1 MPLEGIVKWFNA
13 NKGYGFI
20 DSSGKDVFVHKGAI
34 GGSGVRTLRE
44 GQKVRFEIV
53 SGPKGDQAANVYVI
67 DDSKSSFDEKM
78 QAFRKDSKEKLRDLE
93 KKGREKKG
101 SKR

>member
-20 DSSGKDVFVHKGAI
+20 NSNGKDIFVHKSAI
-34 GGSGVRTLRE
+34 EGSRVRGLRE
-44 GQKVRFEIV
+44 GQRVHFEIV
-53 SGPKGDQAANVYVI
+53 SGPKGNQAANVKVI
-67 DDSKSSFDEKM
+67 EDSKSSFDEKM
-78 QAFRKDSKEKLRDLE
+78 QAFRKDSRGKLRDLE
-93 KKGREKKG
+93 KRR